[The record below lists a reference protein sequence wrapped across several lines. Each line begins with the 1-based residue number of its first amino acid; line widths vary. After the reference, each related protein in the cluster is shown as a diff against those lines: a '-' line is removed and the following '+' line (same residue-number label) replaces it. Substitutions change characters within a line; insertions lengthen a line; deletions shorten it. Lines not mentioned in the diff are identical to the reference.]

1 MCLNR
6 GDLVNLLLERIAS
19 LNSTISNTTD
29 QSRLKVMQNTKR
41 LNVKILQLINPKNNY
56 FKNNSV
62 ESKNDRS

>member
-41 LNVKILQLINPKNNY
+41 LNVKLFQSIDPKNNY

-62 ESKNDRS
+62 EVKNDRS